1 MSTLNDSFAKA
12 GDTKSIVRELPIMKG
27 PYGDQFHMYPDVP
40 VLSGGMIITSVSK
53 YQTELAKWADYWY
66 SDVGQSYMMGIENVT
81 YTKNEKGEPK
91 YTDIIK
97 KNPQGKNL
105 NEARGLYTF
114 GSSVWP
120 SVFVPWSVTADMFA
134 AYIEEGR
141 LKNRKPELQVMPMP
155 IGLSFTLAENTRNAQ
170 VMTDVDLTVDESI
183 TNFIIG
189 KTPLNDT
196 TWNEYVAK
204 LKKIGL
210 DDVIKNQQAAVD
222 RYNKR

>member
-1 MSTLNDSFAKA
+1 M
-12 GDTKSIVRELPIMKG
+12 
-27 PYGDQFHMYPDVP
+27 
-40 VLSGGMIITSVSK
+40 
-53 YQTELAKWADYWY
+53 
-66 SDVGQSYMMGIENVT
+66 
-81 YTKNEKGEPK
+81 
-91 YTDIIK
+91 
-97 KNPQGKNL
+97 
-105 NEARGLYTF
+105 YTF

-141 LKNRKPELQVMPMP
+141 LKYRKPELQVMPMP